1 MASIEQVKIRVL
13 PDGRVSRFDA
23 AAYLG
28 LSEKTLRQWALNGKH
43 LKVKK
48 VGGRC
53 FYDFGDLQ
61 SFAGVEVA
69 HNTPEAA

>member
-1 MASIEQVKIRVL
+1 MNAIEQTIEQVKIRVL

-28 LSEKTLRQWALNGKH
+28 LSEKTLRQWALSGKH
-43 LKVKK
+43 LKVVK

-53 FYDFGDLQ
+53 FYRLSELQ
-61 SFAGVEVA
+61 SFAGVE
-69 HNTPEAA
+69 AA

>member
-1 MASIEQVKIRVL
+1 MNAIEQVKIRVL

-28 LSEKTLRQWALNGKH
+28 LSEKTLRQWAVDGKN
-43 LKVKK
+43 LRVVK

-53 FYDFGDLQ
+53 FYHLSELQ
-61 SFAGVEVA
+61 SFAGVK
-69 HNTPEAA
+69 AA